1 MKWQFT
7 IFVNVLIM
15 FGFWLAGLIAVAP
28 AYNYFVQYAET
39 SDSVSLPIITNIAF
53 SFQLV
58 SVVVPVLW
66 LLVSIIFI
74 IRIKQRSQMN
84 RIELVQ
90 LHTSVSIFGGLFL
103 FVFFA
108 VAGVLPFL
116 RFGGLIE

>member
-1 MKWQFT
+1 MKWQST
-7 IFVNVLIM
+7 IFVNVLIV
-15 FGFWLAGLIAVAP
+15 FGFWFAGLIAISP
-28 AYNYFVQYAET
+28 AYNYFVQYTET
-39 SDSVSLPIITNIAF
+39 STSISLPIITYIAC

-66 LLVSIIFI
+66 LLVSIIFMM
-74 IRIKQRSQMN
+74 RLKQSSQMN

>member
-1 MKWQFT
+1 MKWQLT
-7 IFVNVLIM
+7 IFVNVLIL
-15 FGFWLAGLIAVAP
+15 FGFWLAGFIAISP
-28 AYNYFVQYAET
+28 AFNHFVQYAET
-39 SDSVSLPIITNIAF
+39 SDTSSLPVITSIVFSGRLISLIIPAF
-53 SFQLV
+53 
-58 SVVVPVLW
+58 W
-66 LLVSIIFI
+66 LLVSIIFMM
-74 IRIKQRSQMN
+74 RLKQSSQMN